1 MGDPAD
7 DRIAR
12 LPRAFVPD
20 LTTAVRR
27 ARLEDVERSQSA
39 AALRSGELA
48 RLEQLRL
55 ALAPIFEQT
64 GLHAGAFDHGLI
76 AGETPKLFVDMIAF
90 IDCGHDRK
98 SYRFVQDT
106 RDGPRTLAQS
116 ERVDAIVEAVTMY
129 VARRIVERE
138 KALAA
143 AEIPPATSKPEAAEP
158 EAPDARF
165 GEMLTLFLV
174 GAVSGAAVLYA
185 FFKLGVA
192 F

>member
-1 MGDPAD
+1 MGEPAD
-7 DRIAR
+7 DKVAR

-39 AALRSGELA
+39 AELRSGELA

-76 AGETPKLFVDMIAF
+76 AGETPKLFIDMIAF

-143 AEIPPATSKPEAAEP
+143 AQVPPTAMPEKDEHPAA
-158 EAPDARF
+158 ADARF

-174 GAVSGAAVLYA
+174 GALSGAAVLYA
-185 FFKLGVA
+185 VSKLGISW
-192 F
+192 